1 MLRQGS
7 EKKHFDFFLYTHTDK
22 IVTLKK
28 KEQPHVLEIDSQRF
42 TSVLCPHIHRLKNNS
57 IKRLCRVSFGNI
69 TSFLMLW
76 HRKREWCKYLHQFC
90 VTKNITATPRWSFPN
105 CLCKSS
111 CSVFFAY
118 TLTANIQ
125 TNPQHYIY
133 TCQQGAFPFHTA
145 AHKHIEKG
153 KERIHTFSSLLI
165 ADDRTRVFG
174 YSPVPQA
181 YCSLFNLRKRIP
193 FHFVLGLD

>member
-1 MLRQGS
+1 MQ
-7 EKKHFDFFLYTHTDK
+7 
-22 IVTLKK
+22 
-28 KEQPHVLEIDSQRF
+28 
-42 TSVLCPHIHRLKNNS
+42 
-57 IKRLCRVSFGNI
+57 
-69 TSFLMLW
+69 SFLWKHHLFLDALAQKEGMM
-76 HRKREWCKYLHQFC
+76 Q
-90 VTKNITATPRWSFPN
+90 ISTPILCHKEYHCHTTVILPK
-105 CLCKSS
+105 LCKSS